1 MLVIRLETKDFT
13 ELFAQNCPSPSFVMH
28 WMTLETAGYPTLVS
42 SRRFGATRSI
52 ILNKHEE
59 CSNVRG
65 GEEMAVQIIKNLYKR
80 KW

>member
-28 WMTLETAGYPTLVS
+28 SMTLETAGYPTLVS